1 MSMTV
6 FMIDS
11 FIQLSYLCL
20 DMFNGCIATSILT
33 SNRRKRAL
41 TANTPAGC
49 TENNS
54 HLFAPESPVRDNE
67 NEDQD
72 EPSPIIE
79 EVST

>member
-1 MSMTV
+1 
-6 FMIDS
+6 
-11 FIQLSYLCL
+11 
-20 DMFNGCIATSILT
+20 MFNGCIATSILT

-41 TANTPAGC
+41 TANTPTGC

-54 HLFAPESPVRDNE
+54 HLFAPESPVRDNV

-79 EVST
+79 EVSTKRLIMKITHLKNLLMKNLQF